1 MNSQRCQDSRRD
13 SQRIELE
20 EETEYDEKG
29 ERKYNK
35 KLKYKVT
42 VTVYIYTVNVASLHI
57 YIGNTRSDAG
67 EF

>member
-1 MNSQRCQDSRRD
+1 MNLQRCQDSRRD
-13 SQRIELE
+13 SQRIKLE
-20 EETEYDEKG
+20 EEIEYDEKG

-42 VTVYIYTVNVASLHI
+42 ATVYIYSINVTSLPI
-57 YIGNTRSDAG
+57 YTGNTRSDVS

>member
-1 MNSQRCQDSRRD
+1 MKTDQTLGRFAV
-13 SQRIELE
+13 IIP
-20 EETEYDEKG
+20 TEYDERG

-57 YIGNTRSDAG
+57 YTGNTQSDAG

>member
-1 MNSQRCQDSRRD
+1 MNLQRCQDSRRD

-20 EETEYDEKG
+20 EETEDDEKG

-42 VTVYIYTVNVASLHI
+42 VTVYIYIINVASLHI
-57 YIGNTRSDAG
+57 YTGNTRSDAG